1 MKHLLFIFMFIS
13 NIILAQNITFIY
25 ELRYKPNLEK
35 EIKTEYYYLDVLG
48 SQSAFRSENARAA
61 DSLMQKNGFW
71 QSRKPTFDH
80 IYSFKNF
87 ISNKVYKSVTHP
99 AMYDLY
105 YVNIEGKLDWK
116 ISPDKMKIEEMECQ
130 KASVQYGGRNWIAW
144 FDPNNPIHDGPYIFH
159 GLPGLIV
166 KLNDDQGDFD
176 FNLIK
181 IKKSDKN
188 NMFYLRKG
196 KEINWDAYMKLQN
209 DYYSDPFAEVKSRN
223 IKTKVGDEKGN
234 PINVSFKE
242 LTASIQK
249 QMKDQ
254 NNPIELNHKIDYK

>member
-1 MKHLLFIFMFIS
+1 
-13 NIILAQNITFIY
+13 
-25 ELRYKPNLEK
+25 
-35 EIKTEYYYLDVLG
+35 
-48 SQSAFRSENARAA
+48 
-61 DSLMQKNGFW
+61 
-71 QSRKPTFDH
+71 
-80 IYSFKNF
+80 
-87 ISNKVYKSVTHP
+87 
-99 AMYDLY
+99 MYDLY